1 MTTLDEVLH
10 GDRSE
15 DNQHPDGVYQW
26 PGHTVPASELQRAR
40 VAGWTVGVVR
50 LGQAVS
56 DKAMFKAFQRDL
68 HFPDWFGHNWDA
80 LVDALSD
87 WADDSPRLLVLE
99 DLRGDQDSVE
109 ALLGVM
115 DLFSIEMSASHGC
128 VVLLTS
134 PHALDGPV
142 PLSFT

>member
-10 GDRSE
+10 DERPA
-15 DNQHPDGVYQW
+15 DHQHPDGVYQW
-26 PGHTVPASELQRAR
+26 PGRTVPASELQRVR
-40 VAGWTVGVVR
+40 DRGWTVDVVQ
-50 LGQAVS
+50 LGQATS

-68 HFPDWFGHNWDA
+68 GFPEWFGHNWDA

-87 WADDSPRLLVLE
+87 WADDAPRLLVLE
-99 DLRGDQDSVE
+99 DVHGDQDAVE

-128 VVLLTS
+128 VVVLTA
-134 PHALDGPV
+134 PRPLDGPV
-142 PLSFT
+142 LLSLT